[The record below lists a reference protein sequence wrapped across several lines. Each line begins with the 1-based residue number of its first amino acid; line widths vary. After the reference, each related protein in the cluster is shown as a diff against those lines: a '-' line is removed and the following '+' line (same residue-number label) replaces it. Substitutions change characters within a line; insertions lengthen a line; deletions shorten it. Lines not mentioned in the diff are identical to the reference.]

1 MQQRSV
7 GIIQACCLQ
16 LNTAHNTDML
26 LTLGMLTAGQGWHK
40 AGPSQQLPPHVAWN
54 DVTEA
59 ERRALN
65 GSASAENLSRGQQ
78 TGSAR
83 PSSYRLPQ
91 GDLPASTSPHGLL
104 CKALGTQTAMI
115 HMQQ

>member
-1 MQQRSV
+1 MF
-7 GIIQACCLQ
+7 G
-16 LNTAHNTDML
+16 T
-26 LTLGMLTAGQGWHK
+26 LTAGQGWHK

-83 PSSYRLPQ
+83 PSSYKLPQ
-91 GDLPASTSPHGLL
+91 GDLPASTVSNDLFCAVL
-104 CKALGTQTAMI
+104 
-115 HMQQ
+115 